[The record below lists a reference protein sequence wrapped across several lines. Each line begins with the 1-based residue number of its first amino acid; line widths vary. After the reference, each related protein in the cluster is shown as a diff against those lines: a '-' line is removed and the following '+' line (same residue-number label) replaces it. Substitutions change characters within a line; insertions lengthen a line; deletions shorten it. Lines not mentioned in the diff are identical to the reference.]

1 MQNHEEESKR
11 VHQEIQPRDHT
22 SHDHDIKQFDKVR
35 SMQKLGQDR
44 LITLLDKLD
53 KEIHDQDK
61 IIERTQKLYTDIYTI
76 VNRVA

>member
-1 MQNHEEESKR
+1 MQNHEEETKI

-22 SHDHDIKQFDKVR
+22 SHDHGIKQFEKVR

-53 KEIHDQDK
+53 KEINDQDK
-61 IIERTQKLYTDIYTI
+61 IIERTQKFYTE
-76 VNRVA
+76 

>member
-1 MQNHEEESKR
+1 
-11 VHQEIQPRDHT
+11 
-22 SHDHDIKQFDKVR
+22 
-35 SMQKLGQDR
+35 MQKLGQDR

-61 IIERTQKLYTDIYTI
+61 TIERTQKLYTDIYTI